1 LVEPW
6 PFRRAGTL
14 HPRKS
19 RLFRHPNGEPLIPP
33 DDCHD
38 VKDMQFN
45 PTMRLSRFLGSRDGR
60 RIPGRLPQE
69 QLVSSLG
76 PVLDL
81 SAGGMRVLSTRPLLG
96 TKDIGLRGGD
106 FSVKLSTK
114 VAWSRRLGFR
124 RHEIGLTFLDV
135 DEELGT
141 MLSRISS
148 DHRSRSS
155 I

>member
-1 LVEPW
+1 
-6 PFRRAGTL
+6 
-14 HPRKS
+14 
-19 RLFRHPNGEPLIPP
+19 
-33 DDCHD
+33 
-38 VKDMQFN
+38 MQFN

-69 QLVSSLG
+69 QLVSDLG

-81 SAGGMRVLSTRPLLG
+81 SAGGMRVLCTRPRLG
-96 TKDIGLRGGD
+96 MMDVGLRGSD

-114 VAWSRRLGFR
+114 VAWCRRLGFR
-124 RHEIGLTFLDV
+124 RHEIGLTFIDV
-135 DEELGT
+135 GEDLAT

-148 DHRSRSS
+148 DHRARSA

>member
-1 LVEPW
+1 
-6 PFRRAGTL
+6 
-14 HPRKS
+14 
-19 RLFRHPNGEPLIPP
+19 
-33 DDCHD
+33 
-38 VKDMQFN
+38 MQFN
-45 PTMRLSRFLGSRDGR
+45 PTMRLSRFLGSREGR

-81 SAGGMRVLSTRPLLG
+81 SAGGMRVLTTRPLLG
-96 TKDIGLRGGD
+96 MRDIGLRGGD

-135 DEELGT
+135 DEELAS

-148 DHRSRSS
+148 DHRARSA

>member
-1 LVEPW
+1 
-6 PFRRAGTL
+6 
-14 HPRKS
+14 
-19 RLFRHPNGEPLIPP
+19 
-33 DDCHD
+33 
-38 VKDMQFN
+38 MQFN
-45 PTMRLSRFLGSRDGR
+45 ATIRLSRFLGGRDGR

-69 QLVSSLG
+69 QLVSDLG

-96 TKDIGLRGGD
+96 MKDVGLRAAD
-106 FSVKLSTK
+106 FGVKLRTK
-114 VAWSRRLGFR
+114 VAWCRRLGFR

-135 DEELGT
+135 DEKLAH

-148 DHRSRSS
+148 DHRTRSA